1 MKGGEKVTDFNR
13 LYENNYRFI
22 LRYLTKLCADGS
34 LAEELTQDTF
44 FKAYINFNQLRDESK
59 AATWLCSIAKNAYY
73 AWYRE
78 QKRTLPLEDHAA
90 VNEADLAEPLIDREL
105 SKALMKKLHALD
117 EPYKEVFMLT
127 VFAEMPLKEISEL
140 FGKSES
146 WARVTFYRA
155 KKKLSERLNENDE
168 M

>member
-1 MKGGEKVTDFNR
+1 MKGGEKVTDYNK
-13 LYENNYRFI
+13 LYESNYRFI

-34 LAEELTQDTF
+34 LAEELTQETF
-44 FKAYINFNQLRDESK
+44 FKAYINLNQLRDDSK
-59 AATWLCSIAKNAYY
+59 AATWLCSIAKNTYY
-73 AWYRE
+73 AWYRD
-78 QKRTLPLEDHAA
+78 QKHIVPLDENAA
-90 VNEADLAEPLIDREL
+90 ASERDLAEPLIDREL
-105 SKALMKKLHALD
+105 SKSLIKKLHKLD
-117 EPYKEVFMLT
+117 EPYKEVFMLS
-127 VFAEMPLKEISEL
+127 VFAEMSLKDISEL

>member
-1 MKGGEKVTDFNR
+1 MTDYNK
-13 LYENNYRFI
+13 LYESNYRFI

-34 LAEELTQDTF
+34 LAEELTQETF
-44 FKAYINFNQLRDESK
+44 FKAYINLNQLRDDSK
-59 AATWLCSIAKNAYY
+59 AATWLCSIAKNTYY
-73 AWYRE
+73 AWYRD
-78 QKRTLPLEDHAA
+78 QKRILTLDENAA
-90 VNEADLAEPLIDREL
+90 VSERDLAEPLIDREL
-105 SKALMKKLHALD
+105 SKSLMKKLHKLD
-117 EPYKEVFMLT
+117 EPYKEVFMLS
-127 VFAEMPLKEISEL
+127 VFAEMSLKDISEL

>member
-1 MKGGEKVTDFNR
+1 MKGGEKVTDYNK
-13 LYENNYRFI
+13 LYESNYRFI

-34 LAEELTQDTF
+34 LAEELTQETF
-44 FKAYINFNQLRDESK
+44 FKAYINLNQLRDDSK
-59 AATWLCSIAKNAYY
+59 AAAWLCSIAKNTYY
-73 AWYRE
+73 AWYRD
-78 QKRTLPLEDHAA
+78 QKRILTLDENAA
-90 VNEADLAEPLIDREL
+90 VSERDLAEPLIDREL
-105 SKALMKKLHALD
+105 SKSLMKKLHKLD
-117 EPYKEVFMLT
+117 EPYKEVFMLS
-127 VFAEMPLKEISEL
+127 VFAEMSLKDISEL

>member
-1 MKGGEKVTDFNR
+1 MTDYNK
-13 LYENNYRFI
+13 LYESNYRFI

-34 LAEELTQDTF
+34 LAEELTQETF
-44 FKAYINFNQLRDESK
+44 FKAYINLNQLRDDSK
-59 AATWLCSIAKNAYY
+59 AATWLCSIAKNTYY
-73 AWYRE
+73 AWYRD
-78 QKRTLPLEDHAA
+78 QKHIVPLDENAA
-90 VNEADLAEPLIDREL
+90 VSERDLAEPLIDREL
-105 SKALMKKLHALD
+105 SKSLMRKLHKLD
-117 EPYKEVFMLT
+117 EPYKEVFMLS
-127 VFAEMPLKEISEL
+127 VFAEMSLKDISEL